1 MSEAQKRRAAAM
13 TREEKAE
20 KSRKMRAG
28 VNPEKLSNA
37 MRKVHA
43 RRLADGSDVQ
53 IRQKIRARRLQN
65 GDWSEYDQSE
75 WAEYRRRVR
84 QVTDDQPLSTLPNH
98 EKRGRGKDKFHLDHI
113 VSTKYG
119 FDLGIPYWLIGHIS
133 NLRFIPEG
141 QNCSK
146 QQRVDEDEV
155 LRLWF
160 TNTEVFE

>member
-1 MSEAQKRRAAAM
+1 MKNIALSEAMKR
-13 TREEKAE
+13 
-20 KSRKMRAG
+20 
-28 VNPEKLSNA
+28 
-37 MRKVHA
+37 VHA
-43 RRLADGSDVQ
+43 RRLASGEDKA
-53 IRQKIRARRLQN
+53 IREKIRSTRMLK
-65 GDWSEYDQSE
+65 GDWTQHDKTE

-84 QVTDDQPLSTLPNH
+84 QVTDDQPIHTLPNY

-113 VSTKYG
+113 VSQKHG

-133 NLRFIPEG
+133 NLRFIPER

-146 QQRVDEDEV
+146 QHLVDEDEV